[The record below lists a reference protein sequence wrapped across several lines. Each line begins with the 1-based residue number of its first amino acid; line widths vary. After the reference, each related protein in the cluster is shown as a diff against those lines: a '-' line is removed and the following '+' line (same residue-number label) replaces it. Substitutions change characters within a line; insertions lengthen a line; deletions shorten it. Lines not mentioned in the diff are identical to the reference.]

1 MNKKLLSA
9 TILFIFV
16 LATSA
21 WGQVKVNFK
30 IGYVDIQKA
39 LNTCE
44 SGKAAAAGLNKE
56 LEIAKQKYE
65 SQGKAI
71 MQEKE
76 ALDKQGPLMEEEI
89 ARNKVRDLESKS
101 RDWERYRKD
110 VEADIKQRHNEI
122 VDKVSKE
129 LIEITDQVGKEGG
142 YTIIVERSLV
152 PYIDP
157 SLDVTDEVTKR
168 HNEKYSKG
176 KSPATSPKK

>member
-1 MNKKLLSA
+1 MNKKVLCT
-9 TILFIFV
+9 TIVFI
-16 LATSA
+16 LAVTASA

-56 LEIAKQKYE
+56 LEMAKQKYE

-76 ALDKQGPLMEEEI
+76 ALDKQGPLMEEEV
-89 ARNKVRDLESKS
+89 ARNKVRELEAKY
-101 RDWERYRKD
+101 RDWERYRQD
-110 VEADIKQRHNEI
+110 VENDIKRRHNEI

-129 LIEITDQVGKEGG
+129 LIEITDQIGKEGG

-176 KSPATSPKK
+176 KSSAPSPKK